1 VLAQMIGNML
11 MVDLPFAYDV
21 AVRLFTVNMLPEGTE
36 LVIKYC
42 SG

>member
-1 VLAQMIGNML
+1 
-11 MVDLPFAYDV
+11 V

-42 SG
+42 SGWDSSF